1 MSYLLFQNSNCCR
14 TFSFPCVN
22 AFDTLFEHLDII
34 VHVFEQNSMH
44 ILLELE
50 TQNNLD
56 NKQIG
61 DDLEHNSKVY
71 VVDKNWYTDIYIYI

>member
-1 MSYLLFQNSNCCR
+1 MGDSACPAIGRLHDFARFVMTMSYLLFQNSYCCR

-22 AFDTLFEHLDII
+22 AFDTLFEHLDIMSM
-34 VHVFEQNSMH
+34 FFNNSMH
-44 ILLELE
+44 MQLEVE

-61 DDLEHNSKVY
+61 DDL
-71 VVDKNWYTDIYIYI
+71 

>member
-1 MSYLLFQNSNCCR
+1 MFLNN
-14 TFSFPCVN
+14 
-22 AFDTLFEHLDII
+22 
-34 VHVFEQNSMH
+34 NSMH
-44 ILLELE
+44 MQLEVE

-61 DDLEHNSKVY
+61 DDLECNSKVY